1 LSPLK
6 AFKRDEVLSYI
17 LKFDDHDTGF
27 VDQWK
32 QCCTGSCGDRNTSLW
47 TVCAD
52 PTKKV
57 IFDSIHPTQAGWKAV
72 VNLYATV
79 SGYTALGPKLDEWKK
94 KHHI

>member
-1 LSPLK
+1 
-6 AFKRDEVLSYI
+6 
-17 LKFDDHDTGF
+17 
-27 VDQWK
+27 
-32 QCCTGSCGDRNTSLW
+32 LW